1 MCRATSSASSSAN
14 GAKRGAIIEALLAP
28 LPRISQ
34 QCDGHFPLYRV
45 DRDSPW
51 KLSRRGSWLGGF
63 WAALWWRRAQASGDA
78 VDLAEAR
85 TWSARLAAQLG
96 EPSVN
101 RSFVFWYGAG
111 LAARQSCDEQA
122 RGLATQAAAALA
134 ADYDPQLGG
143 WWLGTG
149 LGAGEPG
156 ARTLDI
162 DALAP
167 TLALLHA
174 SPDAGHWALARQHL
188 RLCLNSLSEPSG
200 AWANQALLLPGGNWQ
215 RTAPGQWA
223 RGQAWA
229 MLGLAEAVG
238 RYGGEY
244 AEAAGRACEY
254 WTQRWGAAAASG
266 RPGADEADPC
276 AIAIASVAL
285 LRLWQC
291 LPGRNAWCEL
301 ACRQIAGLLTTSV
314 RHGCFIGH
322 RYRLDA
328 QRTSLVE
335 TPCATFFL
343 VEALRA
349 QGQVLA
355 GDGGVA
361 EW

>member
-1 MCRATSSASSSAN
+1 MPEQR
-14 GAKRGAIIEALLAP
+14 KRELIIEALLEP
-28 LPRISQ
+28 LARIAQ
-34 QCDGHFPLYRV
+34 QCDGQFPLYRP
-45 DRDSPW
+45 DRDTPW

-63 WAALWWRRAQASGDA
+63 WAALWWRRAQASGDVA
-78 VDLAEAR
+78 DVTQAR
-85 TWSARLAAQLG
+85 TWSARLAVQLG
-96 EPSVN
+96 EPSIN

-111 LAARQSCDEQA
+111 IASRHSCGEQA
-122 RGLATQAAAALA
+122 RDLATQAAATLA
-134 ADYDPQLGG
+134 ADFDPQLGG

-156 ARTLDI
+156 ARILDI

-174 SPDAGHWALARQHL
+174 SPDSGHWALAHQHL
-188 RLCLNSLSEPSG
+188 QRCLKSLSEPSG
-200 AWANQALLLPGGNWQ
+200 AWANQALLLPDGRWQ
-215 RTAPGQWA
+215 RNVPGHWA

-244 AEAAGRACEY
+244 AEAACRTCEY
-254 WTQRWGAAAASG
+254 WTQHWGAAAAGG
-266 RPGADEADPC
+266 RPGTDKADPC
-276 AIAIASVAL
+276 AIAIASLAL
-285 LRLWQC
+285 LRLCQY

-301 ACRQIAGLLTTSV
+301 ACRQIAGLLTASV
-314 RHGCFIGH
+314 RRGCFIGH

-328 QRTSLVE
+328 QRTRLVE

-343 VEALRA
+343 IEALRV

-355 GDGGVA
+355 GDGRVA
-361 EW
+361 DW